1 MKKEYAV
8 NIESVNSDSDW
19 NTADMANWYESYEIA
34 FSEAEKAF
42 DDSAVIEV
50 VLNIWEDSEICE
62 NPLRMVRE
70 NGMVLQYQGGLRLWA

>member
-1 MKKEYAV
+1 MKKEYA
-8 NIESVNSDSDW
+8 VNSDSDW
-19 NTADMANWYESYEIA
+19 NTADMAGWYESYEIA

-70 NGMVLQYQGGLRLWA
+70 NGMVVQYQGGVRLWA